1 MDKEDVVYTH
11 NGTILRH
18 KKDEILSSATTWADI
33 EGIMPREIS
42 HIEKDN
48 YHMIS
53 LIHEV

>member
-1 MDKEDVVYTH
+1 MIKICVCTH
-11 NGTILRH
+11 TCSH
-18 KKDEILSSATTWADI
+18 KSAIKKNEILSSATTWADI